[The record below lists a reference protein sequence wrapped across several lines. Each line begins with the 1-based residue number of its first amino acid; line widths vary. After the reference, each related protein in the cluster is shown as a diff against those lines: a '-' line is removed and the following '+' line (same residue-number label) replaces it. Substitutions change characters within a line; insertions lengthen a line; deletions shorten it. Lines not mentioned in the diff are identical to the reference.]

1 MGATPPPHTSVGGG
15 TGAGVGRHGDRAY
28 SSLKGM
34 VRSKKRHRMHGHAA
48 KIKKQVKERL
58 GGREY
63 F

>member
-1 MGATPPPHTSVGGG
+1 M
-15 TGAGVGRHGDRAY
+15 GRHGDRAY